1 MHDNKLE
8 VPYEYE
14 SDDNV
19 DGEVNNTINN
29 EFDFRHAHSTL
40 AGQRE
45 NGLRVL
51 CGDFGLFLL

>member
-45 NGLRVL
+45 NGYAS
-51 CGDFGLFLL
+51 G